1 MNTLL
6 TQFHFLRPEWL
17 MMIIPVLILCLLLWR
32 TQARSSDWQRVISPE
47 LLPYLL
53 DMKSRRARRWPV
65 LLLAIGG
72 TLASIAMAGPV
83 WERLP
88 QPVFRSDAALV
99 IALDLRG
106 KAWDTQELSTQ
117 MDGWL
122 SMGRDV
128 VLLIGGPEG
137 LSAEC
142 FRLADASWSLSRLT
156 LPHPMV
162 RILVAEQLYRAWSIL
177 KNHPYHR

>member
-1 MNTLL
+1 MRIHLIAVGQRMPAWVEQGYQEYAKRMNAECQLHLL
-6 TQFHFLRPEWL
+6 
-17 MMIIPVLILCLLLWR
+17 
-32 TQARSSDWQRVISPE
+32 E
-47 LLPYLL
+47 LAPGKRGKGMDLE
-53 DMKSRRARRWPV
+53 R
-65 LLLAIGG
+65 
-72 TLASIAMAGPV
+72 AMADEGKRMQQAIPKG
-83 WERLP
+83 
-88 QPVFRSDAALV
+88 ALV